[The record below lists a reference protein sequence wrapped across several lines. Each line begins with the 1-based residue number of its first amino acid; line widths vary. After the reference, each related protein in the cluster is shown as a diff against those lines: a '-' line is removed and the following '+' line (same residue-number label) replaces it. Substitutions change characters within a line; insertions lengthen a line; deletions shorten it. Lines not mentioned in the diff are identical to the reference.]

1 MTSGVS
7 LSLLSCWTALLASI
21 CACLL
26 SQLPTRKEKGKCY
39 LKCMLATPSEYVTCS
54 FACPVSF
61 SASVQPH
68 FALFNCFSSSCLAL
82 SLAPSLE
89 PDFSL
94 FSSCLVLSLAP
105 SLEPDFSLF
114 SCFSSSC
121 LSLSLTPSLKP
132 FLLALILFT
141 IHLEYRWITNTHFE
155 LGFLSTSEM
164 STVLSTKESNHSN
177 IHCHMQ
183 KNETH
188 APFPCRMVYV
198 QKMRCMRRCYAGRR
212 SMTDRRS
219 PRRHH

>member
-1 MTSGVS
+1 MISGVS
-7 LSLLSCWTALLASI
+7 LSLLSCWAALLASI

-26 SQLPTRKEKGKCY
+26 SRLATRKKKGKRY
-39 LKCMLATPSEYVTCS
+39 LKLMLATPSEYVTCS

-61 SASVQPH
+61 SASVQPG
-68 FALFNCFSSSCLAL
+68 FALFNCFSRSCLAL

-94 FSSCLVLSLAP
+94 FSCFSSTCLALSLAS

-121 LSLSLTPSLKP
+121 LSLSPSLKP

-141 IHLEYRWITNTHFE
+141 IQLEYRWITNTHLE

-164 STVLSTKESNHSN
+164 STVLSMLWRKRVTIVTYTATWK
-177 IHCHMQ
+177 
-183 KNETH
+183 K
-188 APFPCRMVYV
+188 
-198 QKMRCMRRCYAGRR
+198 
-212 SMTDRRS
+212 
-219 PRRHH
+219 

>member
-1 MTSGVS
+1 MASGVS
-7 LSLLSCWTALLASI
+7 LSLLSCWAALLASI

-26 SQLPTRKEKGKCY
+26 SRLPTRKEKGKCY
-39 LKCMLATPSEYVTCS
+39 LKRMLATPSEYVTCS

-89 PDFSL
+89 PDFSF
-94 FSSCLVLSLAP
+94 FSSCLALSLAP
-105 SLEPDFSLF
+105 SLEPDFSFFSSCLALSLVPSLEPDLEPDFSLF

-121 LSLSLTPSLKP
+121 LSLSLAPSLKP
-132 FLLALILFT
+132 FLLVLILFT

-177 IHCHMQ
+177 IHCH
-183 KNETH
+183 
-188 APFPCRMVYV
+188 V
-198 QKMRCMRRCYAGRR
+198 QKMRRMRRCHAVR
-212 SMTDRRS
+212 SMCKK
-219 PRRHH
+219 